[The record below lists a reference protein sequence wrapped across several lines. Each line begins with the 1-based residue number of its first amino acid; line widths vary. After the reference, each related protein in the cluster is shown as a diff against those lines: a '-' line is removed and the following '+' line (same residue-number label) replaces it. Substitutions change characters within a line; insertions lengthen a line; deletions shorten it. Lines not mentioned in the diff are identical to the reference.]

1 MNKDLEAVLDYCQ
14 TDDEFDSF
22 CEFISEN
29 GAEGLTREGF
39 MAFETCSAEEAYPI
53 LAKAAE
59 NGCNHIWAVAYRV
72 RKSMK

>member
-22 CEFISEN
+22 IDFIIGN
-29 GAEGLTREGF
+29 GAEGLTSKELVKLSS
-39 MAFETCSAEEAYPI
+39 CSNEEAYSI